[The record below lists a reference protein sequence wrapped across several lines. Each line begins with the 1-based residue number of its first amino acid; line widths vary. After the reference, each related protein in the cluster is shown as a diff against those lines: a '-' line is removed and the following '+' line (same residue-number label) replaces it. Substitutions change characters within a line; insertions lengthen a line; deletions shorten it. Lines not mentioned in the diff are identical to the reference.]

1 VWIGGRC
8 LGARL
13 PIRNPLVDG
22 AGDTMLR
29 AIRDFVVIV
38 HILGVNMN
46 EWVEVVAAEA
56 ERAFDGL
63 GHILVKG
70 GDEER
75 ESGLDMQIYHY
86 IYTRVIYS
94 QVTFFPA
101 ILSFSGQSKSND
113 IFS

>member
-1 VWIGGRC
+1 MWIGGRC

-29 AIRDFVVIV
+29 AIRDLVVIV

-46 EWVEVVAAEA
+46 EWVEIVAAEA
-56 ERAFDGL
+56 ERAFGGL

-75 ESGLDMQIYHY
+75 ESSLNMQIYY

-94 QVTFFPA
+94 RVTFFPA
-101 ILSFSGQSKSND
+101 ILSFSGQSKSNH